1 MKTICIIGMLLALGA
16 SNAPEIS
23 RSKTQTTVPPVSLV
37 QKMAIEHARLEASEI
52 SSWRK
57 RARLQALLPKLQVGY
72 ERRLR
77 NYVNVDVTDTVYVG
91 SSGIVQGPDDKT
103 SASNSDIGQ
112 NVEVKA
118 VWSFNEAI
126 FNPDVLNVSA
136 EARALSRDR
145 QFVLAE
151 VNKNYYERER
161 LAGEIKDLSAEL
173 KKNPRDPELKK
184 ELFAKKV
191 SFDEATAGLDALTGG
206 WFSTGV
212 IESPS
217 QNVWDEK
224 PKNKQRRKK

>member
-1 MKTICIIGMLLALGA
+1 MIGMMLALVSSGEA
-16 SNAPEIS
+16 GNNSGG
-23 RSKTQTTVPPVSLV
+23 VPPVTAV
-37 QKMAIEHARLEASEI
+37 QKIAIEHARLEASEV

-91 SSGIVQGPDDKT
+91 SGGVVQGPDDQT
-103 SASNSDIGQ
+103 SQSNADIGQ

-145 QFVLAE
+145 QFILAE
-151 VNKNYYERER
+151 VNKNYFDRQR
-161 LAGEIKDLSAEL
+161 LKGEIKYLQAEL
-173 KKNPRDPELKK
+173 KKNPRDSEIKK
-184 ELFAKKV
+184 EIFSKKV
-191 SFDEATAGLDALTGG
+191 SFDEATAALDSLTGG
-206 WFSTGV
+206 WFTAGTVSFEAAD
-212 IESPS
+212 ESS
-217 QNVWDEK
+217 EVK
-224 PKNKQRRKK
+224 AKNIRRKK